1 MFIPV
6 DQMKKLREAAK
17 NGDGRAKAILQA
29 QLNGQDYTA
38 DLDAYFKPI
47 SEPNPNPNNTTS
59 GNPGSVTE
67 TKATEGTGNA
77 RLDAFLADN
86 QVKKGDPD
94 YEDAL
99 NDYYNEFPEDM
110 PEDWGK
116 PKEEKAE
123 YARVDLP
130 NPEQEAKMDEAAKDL
145 GKMLIDVISEC
156 DKEMLEIMQD
166 DSIDDNAKKG
176 AMISLQ
182 EIKQS
187 MLDNIDKIRKVKKSF
202 AKKEE
207 TVL

>member
-6 DQMKKLREAAK
+6 EKMSRLREAAK
-17 NGDGRAKAILQA
+17 NGDARAKAILQA
-29 QLNGQDYTA
+29 QLNGTDYAA

-47 SEPNPNPNNTTS
+47 EEPSHNVSLDKTD

-116 PKEEKAE
+116 PK
-123 YARVDLP
+123 
-130 NPEQEAKMDEAAKDL
+130 PEQEAKMEQAAQGL
-145 GKMLIDVISEC
+145 GKLLLDVISEC

-166 DSIDDNAKKG
+166 DSIDGNAKKG

-187 MLDNIDKIRKVKKSF
+187 MIDNMEKIAKVKKGF
-202 AKKEE
+202 DKKEE
-207 TVL
+207 TATI

>member
-29 QLNGQDYTA
+29 QLNGTDYAA

-47 SEPNPNPNNTTS
+47 EEPSHNVSLNKID

-116 PKEEKAE
+116 PKPEENPVPEA
-123 YARVDLP
+123 
-130 NPEQEAKMDEAAKDL
+130 NPEQEAKMEEAAKDL

-176 AMISLQ
+176 AMTSLQ
-182 EIKQS
+182 EIKQN
-187 MLDNIDKIRKVKKSF
+187 MLDNIDKIRKIKKSF
-202 AKKEE
+202 EKNEE
-207 TVL
+207 ISLQ